1 MTDRYAERLAAAGMS
16 RAACEAK
23 GRLFE
28 RASRALGRL
37 EAPSGA
43 STLALFVPG
52 RIEVLGKHTDYAG
65 GRSLLCAVERGF
77 CLVAAPRPDAL
88 IRIVDAAD
96 RALTAFGLDPDLV
109 VPQGHWSGYPMTVAR
124 RLARNFPGAR
134 TGADIGF
141 VSDLPPAAGMSSSS
155 GLLTAV
161 FLALAAVNDLEA
173 SAAHRGAIGSFED
186 LAGYLGTIENGQS
199 FGALEG
205 DRGVGTFGGSE
216 DHTAMLCCRPNQLSQ
231 YSFCPVR
238 HERSIVLP
246 AGVCLVVGVSGVA
259 AEKTGA
265 ARERYNRVS
274 LAARTILD
282 VWRAAS
288 GRADA
293 TLAAAAGHAADAPDR
308 IRQALARSAHAIFS
322 PQTLLDRFGQFLAE
336 STEIIPA
343 VGDALDRGDLGAVG
357 AWVDRSQQAAEQLLG
372 NQVPETVMLARAARE
387 EGALAAS
394 AFGAGFGGSVWAMV
408 GAEDADAFAS
418 RWAERYR
425 SAFPARAAGS
435 QFFATRP
442 GPPAVRL

>member
-1 MTDRYAERLAAAGMS
+1 MGLAACGAN
-16 RAACEAK
+16 

-28 RASRALGRL
+28 RVAHALGRL
-37 EAPSGA
+37 EAPSAA
-43 STLALFVPG
+43 SPLALFVPG

-77 CLVAAPRPDAL
+77 CLLAAARADSL
-88 IRIVDAAD
+88 IRIVDAATGEV
-96 RALTAFGLDPDLV
+96 TAFDFDPDLV
-109 VPQGHWSGYPMTVAR
+109 APQGHWSGYPMTVAR

-134 TGADIGF
+134 TGADIAF
-141 VSDLPPAAGMSSSS
+141 ASDLPQAAGMSSSS
-155 GLLTAV
+155 ALLTAV
-161 FLALAAVNDLEA
+161 FLALAAVKDLEA
-173 SAAHRGAIGSFED
+173 SAAYRRAIRSPED

-216 DHTAMLCCRPNQLSQ
+216 DHTAMLCCRPGQLSQ

-238 HERSIVLP
+238 HERSIALP
-246 AGVCLVVGVSGVA
+246 AGVCLVVGVSGVV

-274 LAARTILD
+274 LAARAILD

-293 TLAAAAGHAADAPDR
+293 TLAEAAGHATDAPDR
-308 IRQALARSAHAIFS
+308 IRQALARSADPIFS
-322 PQTLLDRFGQFLAE
+322 PRMLLDRFDQFLAE

-343 VGDALDRGDLGAVG
+343 VGDALDRRDLGAVG
-357 AWVDRSQQAAEQLLG
+357 AWVDRSQQAAERLLG

-387 EGALAAS
+387 QGALAAS

-408 GAEDADAFAS
+408 RAEDADVFAS
-418 RWAERYR
+418 RWAERYGA
-425 SAFPARAAGS
+425 AFPARAAGS
-435 QFFATRP
+435 QFFVTRP
-442 GPPAVRL
+442 GPPAIRL